1 MKFNVYAIRDVHT
14 GFLSPTFEINDAV
27 AMRNFSHAVQ
37 QSESVLFTHASDYSL
52 FRVGSFDSDTGR
64 LMPEELPVLVCE
76 GKDVLK

>member
-52 FRVGSFDSDTGR
+52 YRIGVFNSDTGR
-64 LMPEELPVLVCE
+64 IDPEDLPVLVCE
-76 GKDVLK
+76 GCDVLK

>member
-1 MKFNVYAIRDVHT
+1 MTFNVYAIRDIHT

-52 FRVGSFDSDTGR
+52 FRVGTFDADTGR
-64 LMPEELPVLVCE
+64 LEPEQLPALICE

>member
-1 MKFNVYAIRDVHT
+1 MKFNVYAIRDIHT

-27 AMRNFSHAVQ
+27 AMRIFSHAVL

-52 FRVGSFDSDTGR
+52 FRVGTFDADTGR
-64 LMPEELPVLVCE
+64 LEPVDLPVLVCD